1 MQKKREKKISTCYF
15 NNMQIFYEYVLP
27 VLLRYFNFLKYIYE
41 KIKVLSRV
49 YFETLSEFIFLL
61 NYRIII

>member
-27 VLLRYFNFLKYIYE
+27 VFLRYFNFLKYIY
-41 KIKVLSRV
+41 KKKLILLKFSL
-49 YFETLSEFIFLL
+49 YLFIICD
-61 NYRIII
+61 Y

>member
-27 VLLRYFNFLKYIYE
+27 VFLRYFNFLKYIYK
-41 KIKVLSRV
+41 KIN
-49 YFETLSEFIFLL
+49 FIK
-61 NYRIII
+61 I